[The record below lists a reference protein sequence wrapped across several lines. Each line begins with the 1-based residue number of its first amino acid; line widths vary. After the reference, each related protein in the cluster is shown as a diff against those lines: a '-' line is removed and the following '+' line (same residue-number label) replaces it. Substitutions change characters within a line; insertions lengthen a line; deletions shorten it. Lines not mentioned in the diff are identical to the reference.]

1 MQKSIAVV
9 VHACDRYRLLFQGFE
24 YFFKKYWPQH
34 TVVCNYYFLTEE
46 LDYNSD
52 VFTNIKTGKGAW
64 TERLRV
70 ALQSIDEPYIIY
82 MQEDMW
88 LSEMLCADTINSVV
102 QYALDNEL
110 QLMKLNSSEVYK
122 TIATDIV
129 IDGLRVGVLDNNAS
143 GYLMSHQVAIWNK
156 EFLLSQL
163 QYKEHPWRNERKGTK
178 RLKKLNPVICHVDL
192 FSENGK
198 TPINNNPDIAHTS
211 SYMTVSVNSVL
222 NDFVVPFI
230 NELKRCKEQLY
241 STYAY
246 KLAHHYNHKYT
257 HDGKAKPRRCWF

>member
-52 VFTNIKTGKGAW
+52 VFTNIKTGKGEW

-70 ALQSIDEPYIIY
+70 ALQCIEEPYIIY

-88 LSEMLCADTINSVV
+88 LSEMLCADTINSLV
-102 QYALDNEL
+102 QFALENEL

-143 GYLMSHQVAIWNK
+143 GYLMSHQLAIWNK

-178 RLKKLNPVICHVDL
+178 RLKKLNPVIYHVDL

-198 TPINNNPDIAHTS
+198 TPINNNPDTAHTG

-230 NELKRCKEQLY
+230 NELKLCVQVGASLQ
-241 STYAY
+241 S
-246 KLAHHYNHKYT
+246 
-257 HDGKAKPRRCWF
+257 